1 MLRAD
6 LRILAQP
13 IIVIHTSITL
23 SARPLR
29 EPLEGTC
36 PALLTNP
43 GLKAVLGM
51 SITTLADPCG
61 VRREVH
67 SIVLRVVPNDA
78 GYSAGG
84 TRGRA

>member
-1 MLRAD
+1 MLPAD

-36 PALLTNP
+36 PALLANP
-43 GLKAVLGM
+43 KAVLGM

-61 VRREVH
+61 VRREVD
-67 SIVLRVVPNDA
+67 SIVLRVVANDA